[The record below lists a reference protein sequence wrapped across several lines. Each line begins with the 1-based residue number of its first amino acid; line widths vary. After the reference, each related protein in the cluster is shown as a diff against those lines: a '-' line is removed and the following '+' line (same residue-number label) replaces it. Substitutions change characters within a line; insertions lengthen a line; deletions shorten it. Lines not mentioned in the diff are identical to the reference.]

1 MTKSVRSG
9 AVAGAIVAA
18 LVAVASSASADT
30 AYPTKPI
37 RLIVPFPPGG
47 PNDVM
52 ARLVSD
58 HLSKTWSQPV
68 VVENKP
74 GAGGNLAADFV
85 SKSPGDGYTMM
96 IGATGTMSVNKYLYK
111 SLSYD
116 PDRDLTPATMLAHSA
131 IILTVGSQV
140 KAQNVA
146 ELVAL
151 SKRNPGKTNYGH
163 PGLGTSPQLVAAMF
177 IQRAGIDVQAIPYRG
192 TAAIVDALSK
202 GEVEWQ
208 MDVMHSAIPLHK
220 AGKVRALAVSSAERW
235 PLFPEIPTMK
245 EVGFPD
251 IVASAWFCLA
261 VQSGTPADVVKKIAD
276 EVGRGFKTAEA
287 KQRLDNFG
295 MLDISGTPEEAKK
308 FVQNQAVVWRPIIE
322 SLGTKLE

>member
-1 MTKSVRSG
+1 MLTSVRC
-9 AVAGAIVAA
+9 GAIACAFAAAMTSVAA
-18 LVAVASSASADT
+18 TATANT
-30 AYPTKPI
+30 AYPAKPI

-47 PNDVM
+47 PNDVL

-58 HLSKTWSQPV
+58 HLSKTWGQPV

-96 IGATGTMSVNKYLYK
+96 IGATGTMAVNKYLYK

-116 PDRDLTPATMLAHSA
+116 PDRDLTAATLLAHSA
-131 IILTVGSQV
+131 LLLTVGPNV
-140 KAQNVA
+140 KAKTVA
-146 ELVAL
+146 EYVAEAKK
-151 SKRNPGKTNYGH
+151 SPGKTNYGH
-163 PGLGTSPQLVAAMF
+163 PGVGTSPQLVAAMF
-177 IQRAGIDVQAIPYRG
+177 VQKAGIDVQSIPYRG
-192 TAAIVDALSK
+192 TAAIVDALMK
-202 GEVEWQ
+202 GEVDWQ

-220 AGKVRALAVSSAERW
+220 AGKVRALAVTSVDRW

-245 EVGFPD
+245 EVGYPD

-261 VQSGTPADVVKKIAD
+261 VQSATPADVVDKIAR
-276 EVGRGFKTAEA
+276 EVSRGFKAPEA

-295 MLDISGTPEEAKK
+295 MLDISGTPAEAKQ
-308 FVQNQAVVWRPIIE
+308 FIHNQVALWRPIID
-322 SLGTKLE
+322 SLGQKLE

>member
-1 MTKSVRSG
+1 MPKSVRSG
-9 AVAGAIVAA
+9 AIASAIAA
-18 LVAVASSASADT
+18 VLVSFSSVAVADT
-30 AYPTKPI
+30 NYPTKPI

-58 HLSKTWSQPV
+58 HLSKTWGQPV

-96 IGATGTMSVNKYLYK
+96 IGATGTIAVNKYLYK

-116 PDRDLTPATMLAHSA
+116 PERDLTVTTLLAHSA
-131 IILTVGSQV
+131 LLLTTGPHV

-146 ELVAL
+146 ELIAHA
-151 SKRNPGKTNYGH
+151 KQNPGKTNYGH

-177 IQRAGIDVQAIPYRG
+177 IQKAGIDVQSIPYRG
-192 TAAIVDALSK
+192 TAAIVDALTK

-245 EVGFPD
+245 EVGFPG

-261 VQSGTPADVVKKIAD
+261 VQSGTPPDVVRKIAD
-276 EVGRGFKTAEA
+276 EVGRGFKTPEA

-295 MLDISGTPEEAKK
+295 MLDISGTPEAAKT
-308 FVQNQAVVWRPIIE
+308 FVQDQVALWRPIIE